1 MAVSCIIL
9 ATGLLC
15 IPKVH
20 KMGTGKIRD
29 GKEYKFHVNFQKTI
43 IERLF
48 KLKKKK
54 DGDGSWG
61 RRARRAPLLHVSC
74 KACLQ
79 HTLTSQ
85 TGGRGQFGSKLYF
98 QGK

>member
-1 MAVSCIIL
+1 MAVSGVIL

-29 GKEYKFHVNFQKTI
+29 GKEYQFHVNFQKTI
-43 IERLF
+43 IETLL

-54 DGDGSWG
+54 MGTEAGVG
-61 RRARRAPLLHVSC
+61 GPGGFPYFVCPVRP
-74 KACLQ
+74 ACN
-79 HTLTSQ
+79 TP
-85 TGGRGQFGSKLYF
+85 
-98 QGK
+98 

>member
-9 ATGLLC
+9 VTGLLC

-48 KLKKKK
+48 KFKKKK
-54 DGDGSWG
+54 RWG
-61 RRARRAPLLHVSC
+61 R
-74 KACLQ
+74 
-79 HTLTSQ
+79 
-85 TGGRGQFGSKLYF
+85 KL
-98 QGK
+98 G